1 MNDLDELLRNYD
13 RVKEDFY
20 ESVKSNAIT
29 RITRGAQKF
38 METLIKLQTTEG
50 SFGLNQTML
59 QFKDYVERI
68 TQNLEEQ
75 KDEKQTGGNLTNI

>member
-1 MNDLDELLRNYD
+1 MNDLDELLKNYE

-20 ESVKSNAIT
+20 ESVKSNAIS

-50 SFGLNQTML
+50 SFGLN
-59 QFKDYVERI
+59 
-68 TQNLEEQ
+68 
-75 KDEKQTGGNLTNI
+75 

>member
-1 MNDLDELLRNYD
+1 
-13 RVKEDFY
+13 
-20 ESVKSNAIT
+20 
-29 RITRGAQKF
+29 

-75 KDEKQTGGNLTNI
+75 KDEKQTGGNLTNIQEQQPKTRNNEQ

>member
-1 MNDLDELLRNYD
+1 
-13 RVKEDFY
+13 
-20 ESVKSNAIT
+20 
-29 RITRGAQKF
+29 